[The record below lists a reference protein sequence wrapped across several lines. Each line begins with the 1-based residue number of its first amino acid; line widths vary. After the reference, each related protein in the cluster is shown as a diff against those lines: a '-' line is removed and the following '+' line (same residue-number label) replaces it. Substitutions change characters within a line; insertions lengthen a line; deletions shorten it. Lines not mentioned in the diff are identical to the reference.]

1 MIKTIIFDLGNVLV
15 YFDEMPIFRKWAAAG
30 NKKIS
35 QVMDYYKKSRP
46 RRDFEKGKISPKQFY
61 DKTVQDLGL
70 KMTINDFRKNWN
82 EIFTLNKGAERIV
95 KSLKGKYN
103 LILLSNTNIW
113 QYEYVKKKYKVV
125 DLFDEHILS
134 YEVGMR
140 KPNPMIYLIAL
151 RKSKTLPFNCAY
163 FDDIPQFIK
172 VAGIIGI
179 KAFQYKEIEKLR
191 NDLNKLKILWEI
203 SWQNLSGILY

>member
-1 MIKTIIFDLGNVLV
+1 MIKTIIFDLGNVLL

-30 NKKIS
+30 NKRIS
-35 QVMDYYKKSRP
+35 EVIDYYKKSQP
-46 RRDFEKGKISPKQFY
+46 RIAFERGEITPKQFY
-61 DKTVQDLGL
+61 NKTVSDLNL
-70 KMTINDFRKNWN
+70 KISYGAFKKTWN
-82 EIFTLNKGAERIV
+82 EIFSPNKDAEKIV
-95 KSLKGKYN
+95 KSLKGKYK
-103 LILLSNTNIW
+103 LILLSNTNIL
-113 QYEYVKKKYKVV
+113 QYEYAKRNYKIVEM
-125 DLFDEHILS
+125 FDEHILS

-191 NDLNKLKILWEI
+191 NDLNKLKIL
-203 SWQNLSGILY
+203 